1 MRAAKDSD
9 HFWAS
14 SGWGRADNGESE
26 FLRLRNNPD
35 FRFKSRISGLQ
46 LYRKPKMFNWLLMYV
61 TIFVFNSEE
70 SKLTLSYSVKWS
82 CWTFEETDR
91 YSLAWNVCSPVM
103 LEKSHWLSINVSIW
117 RNKLWWRTSLAY
129 RSYLNLTHSIN
140 NPLFEFS
147 L

>member
-46 LYRKPKMFNWLLMYV
+46 LYRKPIILKFNADVRKKFFVIFQLGGIKTDL
-61 TIFVFNSEE
+61 FVFSEM
-70 SKLTLSYSVKWS
+70 KLL
-82 CWTFEETDR
+82 DR
-91 YSLAWNVCSPVM
+91 
-103 LEKSHWLSINVSIW
+103 W
-117 RNKLWWRTSLAY
+117 RNR
-129 RSYLNLTHSIN
+129 
-140 NPLFEFS
+140 
-147 L
+147 